1 MVVMNSIDIVVI
13 GTILKEDIY
22 FADGRVVGPVIG
34 SPVAYS
40 SVVMAAQGIKVG
52 IVTFY
57 GDDMSDIIGELDV
70 LDQRNVIPYAFT
82 TTNRLVYRDNG
93 DKYIEYIYRNPKIRY
108 EDICEDYLECKFFKI
123 CPMDYEVDLDLIKNL
138 HANGKVVF
146 VDLGGYGGA
155 TSDIRYSVDTQYGK
169 NVIETISNNCTIVK
183 ASAEDLAS
191 IFPGRTMEEAAD
203 SLIAL
208 GAKTVVVTCG
218 GKGAFYK
225 LGAAAPVY
233 YNSFNAYS
241 EESHGQLDFT
251 GAGDSFGA
259 GFMASY
265 VQYQDI
271 DRAVQNGNATASLV
285 IQRSGGCTFN
295 RMPSKERIYKRL
307 TTGE

>member
-1 MVVMNSIDIVVI
+1 MNRIDIVVI
-13 GTILKEDIY
+13 GTLLKEVIY
-22 FADGRVVGPVIG
+22 FTDGRVVGPVIG

-40 SVVMAAQGIKVG
+40 SVVMAAQGINVG
-52 IVTFY
+52 VVTFY
-57 GDDMSDIIGELDV
+57 GDDMPDIIGELDV
-70 LDQRNVIPYAFT
+70 LDLRNVMPYEFT
-82 TTNRLVYRDNG
+82 TANRLIYRDNG
-93 DKYIEYIYRNPKIRY
+93 DKYIEYICRTPKIRY

-123 CPMDYEVDLDLIKNL
+123 CPMDYEVDLNLIKML
-138 HANGKVVF
+138 HVDGKVVF

-169 NVIETISNNCTIVK
+169 NVIETICNNCTIVK

-191 IFPGRTMEEAAD
+191 IFPGNTIEEAAD
-203 SLIAL
+203 SLVAL

-218 GKGAFYK
+218 EKGAFYK
-225 LGAAAPVY
+225 LGSEAPVY
-233 YNSFNAYS
+233 YNPFNAHS

-265 VQYQDI
+265 VQHQDI

-295 RMPSKERIYKRL
+295 RMPSRERIEKRL
-307 TTGE
+307 ATGE